1 MTPEKRRVLLI
12 LSRTVTILM
21 ALMAIAFILWG
32 HYHDVELERVG
43 IRFSTFVL
51 IFAALSIAFSKKRA

>member
-21 ALMAIAFILWG
+21 GLMAVAFILWG
-32 HYHDVELERVG
+32 HYHDVELQRVG
-43 IRFSTFVL
+43 IRLTTFAL
-51 IFAALSIAFSKKRA
+51 ILAALSIALSKKRA